1 MISKISEE
9 FLDISF
15 GDKRLDCRFK
25 KIADQLSSNM
35 GASIPLA
42 CEDWAN
48 TKAAYR
54 FFKNKKIT
62 LDKILD
68 PHKFSTHERIK
79 KNDDEFTLIL
89 HDTTELTYTNHP
101 SIKDL
106 NPGRRLK
113 LRNPKKDGSKTIHYD
128 YNLIMHTS
136 LALTTNGVPLGVTA
150 LKIWDRDKFKD
161 TTSMKR
167 KVNPTRV
174 PIESKESYKWI
185 ENIDKSSS
193 EASISS
199 KKLVHIGD
207 RDSDMFELFELC
219 DKTDTNFVIRVAHNR
234 NVGFNGELLYDAGNN
249 EIIQSGT
256 FNLEV
261 RDSNKVKRN
270 AKINLSYS
278 KVNIIPTM
286 SKRKN
291 FAPIALYYIVAE
303 EVLGKDENP
312 SNPIIWRLLTNLPIK
327 SLKSAHEK
335 IYWYSLRWKI
345 EVYFKVLKTGC
356 KVEDCRLQ
364 TKQGLMRY
372 LTLMS
377 IVSWRIFWIT
387 MFSRENPT
395 GSPEECLTK
404 EEIRILKKIAQKK
417 NTSWNG
423 KTLQDYYYELAK
435 LGGFL
440 ARKCDGEPGFI
451 TTWRGYL
458 RLQDIL
464 LGFRLI

>member
-1 MISKISEE
+1 MISKITEE

-25 KIADQLSSNM
+25 KIADQLSRNM

-54 FFKNKKIT
+54 FFSNKKIT
-62 LDKILD
+62 QDKILD
-68 PHKFSTHERIK
+68 PHKLSTHNRIK
-79 KNDDEFTLIL
+79 KNPDNFTLIL

-106 NPGRRLK
+106 NPGRK
-113 LRNPKKDGSKTIHYD
+113 FTLRNPKKDGSKTIHYD

-136 LALTTNGVPLGVTA
+136 LALTTAGVPLGITA
-150 LKIWDRDKFKD
+150 LRIWDRDKLKD
-161 TTSMKR
+161 TTNLKR
-167 KVNPTRV
+167 KINPTRV

-193 EASISS
+193 ESLISS

-234 NVGFNGELLYDAGNN
+234 NVGLNGELLYDTESHG
-249 EIIQSGT
+249 IIQSGT
-256 FNLEV
+256 FDLEV
-261 RDSNKVKRN
+261 TDSDRTKRI
-270 AKINLSYS
+270 AKINLSFS

-286 SKRKN
+286 SKRNN
-291 FAPIALYYIVAE
+291 FTPLTLYYIVAE

-312 SNPIIWRLLTNLPIK
+312 SNPILWRLLTNLPIK
-327 SLKSAHEK
+327 SLKSAQEK

-345 EVYFKVLKTGC
+345 EVFFKVLKTGC

-364 TKQGLMRY
+364 TKQGLIRY

-395 GSPEECLTK
+395 GSPKECLTL
-404 EEIRILKKIAQKK
+404 EEIEILKKVAQKK
-417 NTSWNG
+417 NSNWKG
-423 KTLQDYYYELAK
+423 KTLKDYYYELAK

-440 ARKCDGEPGFI
+440 ARKSDGGPGFI

-458 RLQDIL
+458 KLQDIIF
-464 LGFRLI
+464 GFRLI